1 MERTKVLDKTY
12 MFNLLKGVA
21 ESAQKKVIQ
30 RPKAK
35 WKKAFCK
42 IRGCQVQIIWRGL
55 SVSLLLP
62 LSSTSKVQALEFMP
76 AVFTKKEPMEITSIK
91 AGPQTRFKQEF

>member
-55 SVSLLLP
+55 CFSAAPTFKHFKGAGTRVYACSLH
-62 LSSTSKVQALEFMP
+62 
-76 AVFTKKEPMEITSIK
+76 KEGAYGDNLHKGRPTD
-91 AGPQTRFKQEF
+91 